1 MRARTLCLLYL
12 TTVLILPS
20 CRPDDGTPH
29 SPGWRFSNTTLEK
42 DASLVLNLIM
52 SGAHESDI
60 DALVSRLLSQMN
72 ISRSELPHPWVCD
85 PDNEVEV
92 AELNFEEQ
100 LKIAQQHI
108 RRSGHLQ
115 PLLSTNASK
124 SHGSSSDESSGYLS
138 EDSSPFSSNGSTLSP
153 PQLEE
158 VKANPFLPCTHEEGL
173 LPSDFSDEPK
183 CCTNSLLD
191 SLSPMDQ
198 QYSTGGVSST
208 VPLPLLSRHD
218 SVENALRSVLE
229 SQTVPL

>member
-92 AELNFEEQ
+92 AELNFERA
-100 LKIAQQHI
+100 LKIAQQ
-108 RRSGHLQ
+108 
-115 PLLSTNASK
+115 
-124 SHGSSSDESSGYLS
+124 
-138 EDSSPFSSNGSTLSP
+138 
-153 PQLEE
+153 
-158 VKANPFLPCTHEEGL
+158 
-173 LPSDFSDEPK
+173 
-183 CCTNSLLD
+183 
-191 SLSPMDQ
+191 
-198 QYSTGGVSST
+198 QYSKVCPPTAPAVPPTHPSHTGAAVMNLQAT
-208 VPLPLLSRHD
+208 K
-218 SVENALRSVLE
+218 
-229 SQTVPL
+229 